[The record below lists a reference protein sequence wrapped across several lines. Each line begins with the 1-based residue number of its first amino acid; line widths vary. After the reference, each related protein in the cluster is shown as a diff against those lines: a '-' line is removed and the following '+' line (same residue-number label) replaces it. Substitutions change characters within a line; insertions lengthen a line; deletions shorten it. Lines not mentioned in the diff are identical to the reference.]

1 MMNGHARNSNLNLV
15 SPRSPSRRAVS
26 PRSPQSAG
34 LSYPNI
40 KQRGYYSDILAEGA
54 RHDVA
59 VSFVLASPPNNL
71 SRRQHTF
78 IKESV

>member
-1 MMNGHARNSNLNLV
+1 MNGHAPNSNFNLS
-15 SPRSPSRRAVS
+15 SPQSSITRRAISPS

-54 RHDVA
+54 RHDVG
-59 VSFVLASPPNNL
+59 VSTVHFKVTL
-71 SRRQHTF
+71 
-78 IKESV
+78 IV